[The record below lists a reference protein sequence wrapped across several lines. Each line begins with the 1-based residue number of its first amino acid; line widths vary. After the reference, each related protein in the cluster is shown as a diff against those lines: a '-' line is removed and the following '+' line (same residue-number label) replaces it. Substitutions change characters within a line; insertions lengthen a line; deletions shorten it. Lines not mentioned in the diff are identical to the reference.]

1 MSLEEYNK
9 LVDSLPVWTLDEFYE
24 KEKTQNIAI
33 ESSNEEELFDSFE
46 DYCED
51 LYITNL
57 EELEC
62 ACKAAKK
69 IKVYTT
75 KKFHIDSGWLQDR
88 IIDYA
93 NDNYSMSYYD
103 QEPECMEYVDEFVK
117 KFNEA
122 QSWYVSDNLIAIVDA
137 EKEVREY
144 FADAE
149 LD

>member
-9 LVDSLPVWTLDEFYE
+9 LVDSLPVWTLNEFYE

-33 ESSNEEELFDSFE
+33 ESSDEEKLFDSIE
-46 DYCED
+46 DYCEE
-51 LYITNL
+51 LYL
-57 EELEC
+57 ETAEDLEC

-75 KKFHIDSGWLQDR
+75 KKFHINAGWLKDKIQ
-88 IIDYA
+88 DYA
-93 NDNYSMSYYD
+93 EDNYSMHYFD
-103 QEPECMEYVDEFVK
+103 QSPECLEMVDDFVK

-122 QSWYVSDNLIAIVDA
+122 QSWYVSDDLIAVVDA